1 MMTRKQFLRSA
12 LEASAAALGVTI
24 LSACGGTA
32 PQPFPDSAMA
42 KNPMG
47 SGGGSDAM
55 TPDAQTHG
63 CLQDGTAVTIYSNH
77 GHVLVVTISDMT
89 AGRQKSYDIQGTSDH
104 PHTVVLTAAQ
114 FQQLAQNQAI
124 MTTSSFDADHSH
136 DILVACA

>member
-32 PQPFPDSAMA
+32 PQPLPDSNTT

-47 SGGGSDAM
+47 SGSGSDAM
-55 TPDAQTHG
+55 TPDAGTHG
-63 CLQDGTAVTIYSNH
+63 CVQDGTAVTIYTNH
-77 GHVLVVTISDMT
+77 GHVLVVTTADVT
-89 AGRQKSYDIQGTSDH
+89 AGRQIRYDIQGTSDH
-104 PHTVVLTAAQ
+104 PHTVVLTAAH

-124 MTTSSFDADHSH
+124 MTVSSFDADHSH

>member
-12 LEASAAALGVTI
+12 LEVSAAALGVTI

-32 PQPFPDSAMA
+32 PQPLPDSGTQ

-47 SGGGSDAM
+47 SGGGDAM
-55 TPDAQTHG
+55 TSDAGTHG
-63 CLQDGTAVTIYSNH
+63 CLQDGTAVTIYTNH
-77 GHVLVVTISDMT
+77 GHVLVVTIADVM
-89 AGRQKSYDIQGTSDH
+89 AGQQKSYDIQGTSDH
-104 PHTVVLTAAQ
+104 PHTVVLTAAH
-114 FQQLAQNQAI
+114 FQELAQNQAI